1 VPCTR
6 GESGVMLL
14 DDAMA
19 HLECQ
24 LVHHYEMGDHTIF
37 IAEVERGAMSEG
49 EPLLYYRGRYAQLV
63 G

>member
-1 VPCTR
+1 VA
-6 GESGVMLL
+6 LL

-24 LVHHYEMGDHTIF
+24 LVQHCQAGDHTIF
-37 IAEVERGAMSEG
+37 IAQVERGSMREG
-49 EPLLYYRGRYAQLV
+49 RPLLYYRGQYAQLV